1 MSARSENCRQCTIG
15 LLVLTWNALDA
26 SAPCYDKQGWTQ
38 WPQNEEYSFHF
49 MKVLGSAQ
57 EGGST
62 ISECFMT
69 ASRIAAG
76 DDESWYREWKRI
88 ADVNKTR
95 GDAALSQGH
104 TLTAQ
109 GNWLRASN
117 YYRTAAIFLETGDRR
132 RKPLFDQMQAC
143 SHLYIR
149 HLSPGGEIIRI
160 PCFEN
165 SYVEAYFLRPAG
177 SSGSTPVVICVG
189 GPDHFKDEH
198 LYKMH
203 RQARARGVSLLLVDL
218 PGQGESPPTRV
229 AVQYE
234 VETAISGCV
243 DYLMT
248 RKDVDDRRIVIWG
261 DSLGA
266 SFASRAATS
275 DDRFAAAVCDA
286 GIWDGLGRH
295 FIMGRTSDEGEPAE
309 ESVHDIWRPDSL
321 GEMECPTLVTFG
333 EHDWLDN
340 RRISEFRNYFSDLG
354 RDVTLKCFS
363 ATETAASHAQAD
375 NPTIA
380 NEYIFDWISSRI
392 GVS

>member
-1 MSARSENCRQCTIG
+1 M
-15 LLVLTWNALDA
+15 LTRNVIDA
-26 SAPCYDKQGWTQ
+26 SAPCYDQQGWTQ

-69 ASRIAAG
+69 ASRIVAG
-76 DDESWYREWKRI
+76 DDESWFHEWKRI
-88 ADVNKTR
+88 ADINKAR
-95 GDAALSQGH
+95 GDTALSEGH

-117 YYRTAAIFLETGDRR
+117 YYRTAAIFLEAGDRR
-132 RKPLFDQMQAC
+132 RKPVLDQMRAC

-149 HLSPGGEIIRI
+149 HLSPQGEILRI
-160 PCFEN
+160 PCFEG
-165 SYVEAYFLRPAG
+165 SHVEAYFLRPAA
-177 SSGSTPVVICVG
+177 STASTPVVICVG

-203 RQARARGVSLLLVDL
+203 RQAWARGMSLLLVDL
-218 PGQGESPPTRV
+218 PGQGESPPTKA

-234 VETAISGCV
+234 VETALSGCV
-243 DYLMT
+243 DYLT
-248 RKDVDDRRIVIWG
+248 ARSDVDGRRIVIWG

-266 SFASRAATS
+266 AFASRAATL

-286 GIWDGLGRH
+286 GVWDSLGRH
-295 FIMGRTSDEGEPAE
+295 FIMGRTSDEGEPVDEAAHE
-309 ESVHDIWRPDSL
+309 VWRPETL
-321 GEMECPTLVTFG
+321 GEIGCPTLVTFG
-333 EHDWLDN
+333 EHDWLDS
-340 RRISEFRNYFSDLG
+340 RRVGEFSRYFSDLD

-363 ATETAASHAQAD
+363 AAETAASHAHWD

-380 NEYIFDWISSRI
+380 NEYIFDWLSSRL
-392 GVS
+392 SAL